1 MELLKQRLLLDDV
14 VELPDWEAADRLN
27 APDPSLPSVVTWTP
41 ILLTIGRI
49 MDCIGP
55 QAGAELLDTLSLLT
69 PTNAVLRW
77 GLRAMEQ
84 SGLELSAENT
94 RRQIDAL
101 VDAGVVT
108 PEQRSALFS
117 LSRRERSPS
126 WAEFTGIHVD
136 ARAVGI
142 ARGARE

>member
-1 MELLKQRLLLDDV
+1 MERLKERLLLDDV

-27 APDPSLPSVVTWTP
+27 APDPSLPAVVTWEP
-41 ILLTIGRI
+41 ILLRIGRI

-55 QAGAELLDTLSLLT
+55 QAGASLLDTLAQLALT
-69 PTNAVLRW
+69 NPVLRW
-77 GLRAMEQ
+77 GLKAMEQ
-84 SGLELSAENT
+84 SGLDMSLENT

-101 VDAGVVT
+101 VDAGVIT